1 MLDGDTLIK
10 EGRVLPHV
18 PEALEVLTRFEPPA
32 RASLVVSLI
41 SDYDMPTTPVTPR
54 KISRIF
60 NKYVARLDEV
70 GLKEF
75 FEPVELRV
83 TLSTHAGLFKPDP
96 RLFKKA
102 IQRLRLRTGLNE
114 CLYIGNNSE
123 QVRAC
128 RVLGMSVLRFDAG
141 GAGDFGD
148 WAEAPLLIT
157 RLVSPA
163 SAFNLRLAL
172 QLPLATTYDVQLI
185 RLKDVQSRNVIH
197 ALGKKLFP
205 VPLKK
210 RGGSTETIE
219 VPFTVQLD
227 ISFDKQGK
235 IRGVKTD
242 QPTAEAIAESADY
255 VETLEANKQISHGE
269 ANAKATAT
277 HELKIDD
284 KGRKVLTRKRFMAN

>member
-1 MLDGDTLIK
+1 MIRVIMLDGDTLIK

-83 TLSTHAGLFKPDP
+83 TLSTHAGVFKPDP

-128 RVLGMSVLRFDAG
+128 RVLGMSV
-141 GAGDFGD
+141 
-148 WAEAPLLIT
+148 
-157 RLVSPA
+157 
-163 SAFNLRLAL
+163 
-172 QLPLATTYDVQLI
+172 
-185 RLKDVQSRNVIH
+185 
-197 ALGKKLFP
+197 
-205 VPLKK
+205 
-210 RGGSTETIE
+210 
-219 VPFTVQLD
+219 
-227 ISFDKQGK
+227 
-235 IRGVKTD
+235 
-242 QPTAEAIAESADY
+242 
-255 VETLEANKQISHGE
+255 
-269 ANAKATAT
+269 
-277 HELKIDD
+277 
-284 KGRKVLTRKRFMAN
+284 